1 MYCIAVKRF
10 CCTVLGYLVSAD
22 NNFCIRIKQTQQVKT
37 FPTFTDQKIYLFIMT
52 PDIIK
57 FGTDGWRAIIAKDF
71 TVYNVARVS
80 AGLAKWLNG
89 NGNGA
94 TVVVGHDF
102 RFGGAMF
109 TETVTKV
116 LCANGVKV
124 LLAKGAIS
132 TPMISYGVLALKA
145 QQGVV
150 ITASHNPPSYNG
162 YKLKGAHGGPSSP
175 KNIAAVEALIPEEYS
190 YKEETLEYWE
200 QKGMLEYVDLEAM
213 YISYLQ
219 TKFDFD
225 ALNKSPFKMAYDAMY
240 GAGQDVARKLLPN
253 AVLLHCE
260 NNPGFMGQAPEPLDK
275 NLQELA
281 KTMRDTPE
289 LKIGLATDGDAD
301 RIGLYDED
309 GNFVDAH
316 HILLLLVHYL
326 YKYKNMTGK
335 VAIAFSVTDRVK
347 KMCEAYGLPV
357 EVTPIGFKYISE
369 IMVNEDVLVGGE
381 ESGGIAVKGHI
392 PERDGIYDGLLLY
405 QFMTET
411 GKTLKELIQEVYD
424 IVGAFVYERNDLT
437 LENSKKE
444 NIITT
449 AQEDGYQKFG
459 KYGFTRRETID
470 GVKYHLE
477 NGGWIMLRASG
488 TEPLLRIYAE
498 GNSKE
503 ETLDI
508 LENVKKEVL

>member
-1 MYCIAVKRF
+1 
-10 CCTVLGYLVSAD
+10 
-22 NNFCIRIKQTQQVKT
+22 
-37 FPTFTDQKIYLFIMT
+37 MT
-52 PDIIK
+52 PDTIK

-80 AGLAKWLNG
+80 AGLAAWLG
-89 NGNGA
+89 KGA

-102 RFGGAMF
+102 RFGGEMF

-116 LCANGVKV
+116 LCANGIKV

-175 KNIAAVEALIPEEYS
+175 KDIAAVEALIPLEYS
-190 YKEETLEYWE
+190 YEEQSLEYWE
-200 QKGMLEYVDLEAM
+200 GKGLLEYVNLEDM
-213 YISYLQ
+213 YVAYLQ
-219 TKFDFD
+219 EKFDFK
-225 ALNKSPFKMAYDAMY
+225 ALNQSPYKMAYDAMY
-240 GAGQDVARKLLPN
+240 GAGQQVVRRLLPN

-275 NLQELA
+275 NLQTLA
-281 KTMRDTPE
+281 ATMRNTPE

-326 YKYKNMTGK
+326 HKYKGMNGK

-347 KMCEAYGLPV
+347 KMCETYQLPV
-357 EVTPIGFKYISE
+357 EVTAIGFKYISE
-369 IMVNEDVLVGGE
+369 IMVHEDVLVGGE

-411 GKTLKELIQEVYD
+411 GKTLKQLIQEVYEV
-424 IVGAFVYERNDLT
+424 VGAFVYERNDLT
-437 LENSKKE
+437 LENTKKE
-444 NIITT
+444 QIIKT
-449 AQEDGYQKFG
+449 AVDNGYTKFG
-459 KYGFTRRETID
+459 KYTFNRRETID
-470 GVKYHLE
+470 GVKYHLD
-477 NGGWIMLRASG
+477 NGGWVMLRASG

-508 LENVKKEVL
+508 LEEVKKEIL